1 MSLVFLFEPG
11 ADKKVAV
18 RIRKLFPLLT
28 EILSILSFI
37 YIFTILLPLLWGLF
51 TNYVDNVLS
60 FFSPLFTCVDI
71 LYGMIFDKSGHLWT
85 DCLPRLVNVV
95 CEQPLGVI

>member
-37 YIFTILLPLLWGLF
+37 YIFTILLPLG
-51 TNYVDNVLS
+51 
-60 FFSPLFTCVDI
+60 
-71 LYGMIFDKSGHLWT
+71 
-85 DCLPRLVNVV
+85 VV
-95 CEQPLGVI
+95 HQLR